1 MRYLKFENIDGA
13 EQRSRELWEEKL
25 GRPKKE
31 EDESEFMYG
40 WEVSESDQGGSYL
53 LIEDDGMILSDEEKL
68 ALEPEQSYQDWREQ
82 YQPESVQTER
92 EELESMYEALKL
104 GLSDYVEKN
113 NFKKVLVGLSGG
125 IDSAL
130 TATIAVDSLTS
141 DNVIGVAMP
150 SKFNHESSLKDAQD
164 LAKSLN
170 IKLKTINYN
179 YFS

>member
-13 EQRSRELWEEKL
+13 EERSKELWEEKL

-92 EELESMYEALKL
+92 EELESM
-104 GLSDYVEKN
+104 
-113 NFKKVLVGLSGG
+113 
-125 IDSAL
+125 
-130 TATIAVDSLTS
+130 
-141 DNVIGVAMP
+141 
-150 SKFNHESSLKDAQD
+150 
-164 LAKSLN
+164 
-170 IKLKTINYN
+170 
-179 YFS
+179 

>member
-92 EELESMYEALKL
+92 EELESM
-104 GLSDYVEKN
+104 
-113 NFKKVLVGLSGG
+113 
-125 IDSAL
+125 
-130 TATIAVDSLTS
+130 
-141 DNVIGVAMP
+141 
-150 SKFNHESSLKDAQD
+150 
-164 LAKSLN
+164 
-170 IKLKTINYN
+170 
-179 YFS
+179 

>member
-1 MRYLKFENIDGA
+1 MRYLKFENINGA

-92 EELESMYEALKL
+92 EELESM
-104 GLSDYVEKN
+104 
-113 NFKKVLVGLSGG
+113 
-125 IDSAL
+125 
-130 TATIAVDSLTS
+130 
-141 DNVIGVAMP
+141 
-150 SKFNHESSLKDAQD
+150 
-164 LAKSLN
+164 
-170 IKLKTINYN
+170 
-179 YFS
+179 

>member
-82 YQPESVQTER
+82 YQPESVQEER
-92 EELESMYEALKL
+92 EEDGNL
-104 GLSDYVEKN
+104 
-113 NFKKVLVGLSGG
+113 
-125 IDSAL
+125 
-130 TATIAVDSLTS
+130 
-141 DNVIGVAMP
+141 
-150 SKFNHESSLKDAQD
+150 
-164 LAKSLN
+164 
-170 IKLKTINYN
+170 
-179 YFS
+179 

>member
-82 YQPESVQTER
+82 YQPEAVQIER
-92 EELESMYEALKL
+92 EELESM
-104 GLSDYVEKN
+104 
-113 NFKKVLVGLSGG
+113 
-125 IDSAL
+125 
-130 TATIAVDSLTS
+130 
-141 DNVIGVAMP
+141 
-150 SKFNHESSLKDAQD
+150 
-164 LAKSLN
+164 
-170 IKLKTINYN
+170 
-179 YFS
+179 